1 MSDSDFLKD
10 KFFYEDVKTLNK
22 LERDLFKVLVN
33 IHDDS
38 PNNKKYEKLA
48 NINDKIIDFYKKVNN
63 YTKGYETFNVVAD
76 DGDSIYTADNKE
88 LATSEGG
95 RVFISEDKIED
106 IVNRLIEQRL
116 GPSRHNR
123 ND

>member
-48 NINDKIIDFYKKVNN
+48 NINDKIIDFIK
-63 YTKGYETFNVVAD
+63 
-76 DGDSIYTADNKE
+76 S
-88 LATSEGG
+88 
-95 RVFISEDKIED
+95 
-106 IVNRLIEQRL
+106 LIIIQKDMKHL
-116 GPSRHNR
+116 ML
-123 ND
+123 

>member
-48 NINDKIIDFYKKVNN
+48 NINDKIIDFAKKVNN
-63 YTKGYETFNVVAD
+63 IIKGYETFNVVSET
-76 DGDSIYTADNKE
+76 GDSIYTADNKE

-95 RVFISEDKIED
+95 RVFISEDKLEE

-123 ND
+123 NE